1 MPAHIEHNN
10 HHFVAHVSFYNPLSS
25 IVAALSGGGLGR
37 GSRPRRPS
45 RRRSGAPDRWR
56 SGRSCR
62 VSSGIQHGGGTQ
74 MQKGRSRDGSNFAAD
89 DWDGCLRTMEEI
101 HAMLQTRKDAALKLE
116 GRIGVA
122 ASRGTFVLWQP
133 WMAEGGGGE

>member
-1 MPAHIEHNN
+1 MPAHIERNN
-10 HHFVAHVSFYNPLSS
+10 HHLVAHVSFYDPLSS

-74 MQKGRSRDGSNFAAD
+74 MQKVRLGIAVLGKVLNSG
-89 DWDGCLRTMEEI
+89 
-101 HAMLQTRKDAALKLE
+101 LE
-116 GRIGVA
+116 SLAIKIQYC
-122 ASRGTFVLWQP
+122 TKFPL
-133 WMAEGGGGE
+133 